1 MIFVPRLFLVC
12 LLAALAA
19 QISTNPV
26 PANYD
31 EPADGQTDGV
41 YDETAYAEPLNEETD
56 DAPTNDYS
64 DGNEDTLAETTD
76 GATTDAAHEEVTEA
90 PNYDATDGA
99 IDDSINEIPD
109 GEQQLEGRDLFTPS
123 RQFRV
128 SSRSA
133 PQEFTDVDAKPA
145 MDITPILKMSHN
157 AMLQTVRGARSGTN
171 VAYDVMD
178 KTLELLQSLHE
189 RKKQLVKDY
198 VKPVASTGISSAIDT
213 VDSGLDTTLSGI
225 KMGVRHGRSLA
236 EGTLTDIEGRLQR
249 GESILPAGVQDGFDR
264 VSKAIGAWVSGNAP
278 PEVDEDSEEDLK
290 ELRMKHDE
298 ELARQEREAQE
309 LRDAEELKYE
319 QALKAAEEMKAAQE
333 LKAAQEAREQELR
346 AAQELKAAQEAREQE
361 LRAAQEL
368 KVAQALKEAREAQAA
383 KAAKEA
389 VVPVPS
395 TARRAGRMLSQSQQ
409 GGRGQ
414 AGNQSPTARRS
425 FRFPRSFRLT

>member
-1 MIFVPRLFLVC
+1 MMFVPRLFLVC

-76 GATTDAAHEEVTEA
+76 TTHEEVTEA
-90 PNYDATDGA
+90 PNDDATDGT

-109 GEQQLEGRDLFTPS
+109 GEQQLERRDLFTPS

-133 PQEFTDVDAKPA
+133 PQELTDVDAKPA

-157 AMLQTVRGARSGTN
+157 AMIQTVRGARSGTN
-171 VAYDVMD
+171 AAYDVMD

-198 VKPVASTGISSAIDT
+198 VKPVASTRISKAIDT

-309 LRDAEELKYE
+309 LRDAEELKYA

-346 AAQELKAAQEAREQE
+346 AARELKAAQEVKEQE
-361 LRAAQEL
+361 LKAAKEL
-368 KVAQALKEAREAQAA
+368 ERKQQALKEAQEAQAA
-383 KAAKEA
+383 KAAI
-389 VVPVPS
+389 VPVPS
-395 TARRAGRMLSQSQQ
+395 TARRAGRTLSQSQQ

-414 AGNQSPTARRS
+414 AGNQSLTARRS
-425 FRFPRSFRLT
+425 FRFPRSFRLTK